1 MIYTRH
7 SLIAGA
13 KMLNRTSLMIL
24 GVAASVGIP
33 YALKS
38 PQVKNLI
45 TSATTTAEAPVEIP
59 AGGPRIE
66 RRTAVQAAESRGSSE
81 SSAKILDH
89 SDLSITPLNLR
100 PEGMPVNDFAEV
112 IRFDVTTAWVLA
124 RWPRV
129 STRLSSLPTQG
140 YRVALVTGTLPHD
153 LAGSLTYYFNN
164 DQKVQRITF
173 LGTTGDTRPLVNLV
187 TSRYGLVRMQDD
199 GPGVHLYQFRVGK
212 KVASELRIK
221 SARTVSL
228 AEPHSRFEVA
238 LVLERP
244 PKT

>member
-1 MIYTRH
+1 
-7 SLIAGA
+7 
-13 KMLNRTSLMIL
+13 MLSRSSLMFL
-24 GVAASVGIP
+24 GMAASVGVP
-33 YALKS
+33 YALSSSGVQSLIKS
-38 PQVKNLI
+38 GR
-45 TSATTTAEAPVEIP
+45 STAEAPAEIS

-66 RRTAVQAAESRGSSE
+66 RRTAVQAAEARGTGE
-81 SSAKILDH
+81 STTTSAQVLDH
-89 SDLSITPLNLR
+89 ADLSITPLNLR
-100 PEGMPVNDFAEV
+100 PEGMPVSDFAEV

-164 DQKVQRITF
+164 EQKVQRITF

-187 TSRYGLVRMQDD
+187 TSRYGLVRQQDD
-199 GPGVHLYQFRVGK
+199 GPGVHLYQFRSGK

-221 SARTVSL
+221 PARTVSL

-244 PKT
+244 PKMK